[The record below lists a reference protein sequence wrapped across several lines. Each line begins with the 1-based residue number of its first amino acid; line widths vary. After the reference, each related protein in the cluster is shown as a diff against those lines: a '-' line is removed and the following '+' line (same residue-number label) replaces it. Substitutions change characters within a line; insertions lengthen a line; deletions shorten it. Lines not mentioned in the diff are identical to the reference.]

1 MRLHRFILDVDLSQA
16 RLTVSDREVTNQVI
30 NVFRMAA
37 GDAFVICDGKGREA
51 TVEIVE
57 ADKIVVVDVGEQRAV
72 DAESATKT
80 ILYCAMLKRENFELV
95 VQKTTESG
103 VAEIVPIVTS
113 RTVKLGAKLD
123 RLEKIAREA
132 AEQSG
137 RGIVPTVHEP
147 MSLKAAI
154 AHAAGNARNVVFE
167 LGAPTLELGSWNLE
181 LPAVG
186 LFIGPEGGWDEQE
199 VEQLRAAGYHVAGL
213 GPRVL
218 RAETAAIV
226 AVFLAAS

>member
-16 RLTVSDREVTNQVI
+16 RLTVSDREVTNQI
-30 NVFRMAA
+30 LNVFRMAA
-37 GDAFVICDGKGREA
+37 GDSFVVCDGKGTEA

-57 ADKIVVVDVGEQRAV
+57 ADKIVVVDVGERRAV
-72 DAESATKT
+72 DAESATRT
-80 ILYCAMLKRENFELV
+80 ILYCALLKRENFELV
-95 VQKTTESG
+95 VQKATECG
-103 VAEIVPIVTS
+103 VAEIVPVVTS

-123 RLEKIAREA
+123 RLQKIAREA

-137 RGIVPTVHEP
+137 RGIVPVVHEP
-147 MSLKAAI
+147 MSLKAAV
-154 AHAAGNARNVVFE
+154 AHAAGNAANIAFE
-167 LGAPTLELGSWNLE
+167 IGAPTITPSR
-181 LPAVG
+181 AASTG
-186 LFIGPEGGWDEQE
+186 LFVGPEGGWDDAE

-226 AVFLAAS
+226 ASFIVTSYV

>member
-1 MRLHRFILDVDLSQA
+1 MRLHRFILDVDLSER

-30 NVFRMAA
+30 NVFRMGA
-37 GDAFVICDGKGREA
+37 GDSFVICDGKGQEA
-51 TVEIVE
+51 TVEIAE
-57 ADKIVVVDVGEQRAV
+57 ADTVLVVDVGEQRAV
-72 DAESATKT
+72 DAESATRT

-95 VQKTTESG
+95 VQKATECG
-103 VAEIVPIVTS
+103 VAEIVPVVTA

-123 RLEKIAREA
+123 RLQKIAREA

-137 RGIVPTVHEP
+137 RGIVPVVHEP

-154 AHAAGNARNVVFE
+154 AHAAGNASNVAFE
-167 LGAPTLELGSWNLE
+167 IGAPALVPSRAASTG
-181 LPAVG
+181 V
-186 LFIGPEGGWDEQE
+186 FVGPEGGWDDGE
-199 VEQLRAAGYHVAGL
+199 VDLLRGAGYHVAGL

-226 AVFLAAS
+226 ASFIVTSYV